1 MGRRQHQGEVVMRK
15 SESVNRARKIRFGV
29 AVSTVIVILS
39 SVGLSVAG
47 NTSAAPVP
55 APTGISAMASTDNS
69 NLGGAVPDV
78 LVTAG
83 SPFTLTV
90 TLSPAGA
97 AFNTSTSL
105 NLTASLATGGRTAG
119 TLSPTSVIMPAGVNS
134 ATFAVAYSA
143 VDNGVQV
150 TVAVAKTNGKLS
162 QVVPGTTSPFDVL
175 KVLETFS
182 SDNPQLVTGLGVGN
196 ADCTAASTE
205 SECGTLVL
213 SHGFSSPGG
222 ALSLGA
228 CTPDLGCTSGSEV
241 VQFIANLDSYSPA
254 DPALLIIRC
263 SKKQCLGKGLNSYT
277 LKVSFSATGPL
288 NLVSAPCVSKG
299 VAQDASGNNFCT
311 DYVQS
316 HRDNAGDAL
325 LYLLF
330 THDMRGST

>member
-1 MGRRQHQGEVVMRK
+1 MRK
-15 SESVNRARKIRFGV
+15 SESINRGRKIRFGV

-69 NLGGAVPDV
+69 NLGSNLGAAVPDV

-90 TLSPAGA
+90 TLSPADA

-105 NLTASLATGGRTAG
+105 NLTTSGGHTAG

-162 QVVPGTTSPFDVL
+162 LVAPGTTLPLDVL
-175 KVLETFS
+175 KVLENFS
-182 SDNPQLVTGLGVGN
+182 SSDPHLVTGLGVGN

-241 VQFIANLDSYSPA
+241 VQFIANLGTSYGPPA

>member
-1 MGRRQHQGEVVMRK
+1 
-15 SESVNRARKIRFGV
+15 
-29 AVSTVIVILS
+29 VI
-39 SVGLSVAG
+39 
-47 NTSAAPVP
+47 
-55 APTGISAMASTDNS
+55 
-69 NLGGAVPDV
+69 
-78 LVTAG
+78 AG

-182 SDNPQLVTGLGVGN
+182 SDNPHLVTGLGVGN

-241 VQFIANLDSYSPA
+241 VQFIANLDSYSPGRPGAA
-254 DPALLIIRC
+254 DHPVLEEAVPGQGAQQLHAEGELLR
-263 SKKQCLGKGLNSYT
+263 NR
-277 LKVSFSATGPL
+277 SAEPRL
-288 NLVSAPCVSKG
+288 RSVR
-299 VAQDASGNNFCT
+299 
-311 DYVQS
+311 VQ
-316 HRDNAGDAL
+316 RRGAG
-325 LYLLF
+325 
-330 THDMRGST
+330 RVR

>member
-1 MGRRQHQGEVVMRK
+1 MRK
-15 SESVNRARKIRFGV
+15 SESINRGRKIRFGV

-55 APTGISAMASTDNS
+55 TPTGISAMASTDNS

-78 LVTAG
+78 LVIAG

-119 TLSPTSVIMPAGVNS
+119 TLGPTSVIMPAGVNS

-241 VQFIANLDSYSPA
+241 VQFIAELGTSYGPA

-299 VAQDASGNNFCT
+299 VAQDASGNTFCT

>member
-1 MGRRQHQGEVVMRK
+1 MRK
-15 SESVNRARKIRFGV
+15 SESINRGRKIRFGV

-55 APTGISAMASTDNS
+55 TPTGISAMASTDNS

-78 LVTAG
+78 LVIAG

-119 TLSPTSVIMPAGVNS
+119 TLGPTSVIMPAGVNS

-241 VQFIANLDSYSPA
+241 VQFIANLGTSYGPPA

-299 VAQDASGNNFCT
+299 VAQDASGNTFCT

-330 THDMRGST
+330 TQDMRGST